1 METCRRPY
9 GRKGNGVH
17 RGCGRKNSSRQ
28 GNVEK
33 NKFST
38 LHTKFSTFKCGK
50 NFLKKERRLEVSL
63 CIYSN
68 ILNNQK
74 MIQGLQLAVLQE
86 ILLFKRWGNCLLFF
100 PAMERNK
107 DRRGPAP
114 RSASAPVANPGPHYG
129 GRIPGGRTATPARA
143 VIGLP
148 SVLRRCRWSGGF
160 RKAVRLDQ
168 ESAPVASGCRGWFGC
183 GPVSPPAPTPN
194 IVEVRGGRM
203 TSAPTAALQE
213 RTKRNEV
220 SHNVLCLAFFQESGY
235 S

>member
-1 METCRRPY
+1 MGKKCGNSPPSLRPQGKRRPQ
-9 GRKGNGVH
+9 GVWKKKLLQT
-17 RGCGRKNSSRQ
+17 GQCG
-28 GNVEK
+28 K

-50 NFLKKERRLEVSL
+50 NFFKKERRLEVYL
-63 CIYSN
+63 YIYSN
-68 ILNNQK
+68 ILNNQR
-74 MIQGLQLAVLQE
+74 MIQGLQLTVLQE

-100 PAMERNK
+100 PAMERTK

-168 ESAPVASGCRGWFGC
+168 ESAPVATSRRGWSRC
-183 GPVSPPAPTPN
+183 GGRRNAAPTQGMG
-194 IVEVRGGRM
+194 V
-203 TSAPTAALQE
+203 SLQE
-213 RTKRNEV
+213 WF
-220 SHNVLCLAFFQESGY
+220 LAAHRP
-235 S
+235 